1 MVNIFRQQFQLQ
13 EKYDFTVE
21 TKTNA
26 ILERDEVQ
34 PNKSLVCNLG
44 SVLTTK
50 KTIGMAMKKHN
61 LIALVYKKKLWVNK
75 V

>member
-1 MVNIFRQQFQLQ
+1 MVNTFRQQFQLQ
-13 EKYDFTVE
+13 EKYDFTIE

-26 ILERDEVQ
+26 ILERDVVQ

-50 KTIGMAMKKHN
+50 QTIGMAMKKHN
-61 LIALVYKKKLWVNK
+61 LIALLYRKNYE
-75 V
+75 

>member
-1 MVNIFRQQFQLQ
+1 MISPL
-13 EKYDFTVE
+13 KA
-21 TKTNA
+21 KTNA
-26 ILERDEVQ
+26 ILEGDEVQ

-61 LIALVYKKKLWVNK
+61 LIALVYKKNYE
-75 V
+75 